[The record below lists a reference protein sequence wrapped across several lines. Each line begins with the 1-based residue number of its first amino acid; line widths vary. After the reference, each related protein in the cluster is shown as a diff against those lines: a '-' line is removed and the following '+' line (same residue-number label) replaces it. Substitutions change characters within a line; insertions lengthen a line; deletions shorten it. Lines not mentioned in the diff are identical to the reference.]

1 MNSGRY
7 LDSLAQGFDPPGSQ
21 QQQQRNPYDYFQQ
34 PQQHQHS
41 GYNSVNEPAA
51 ASNITY
57 DPTASRTQ
65 ASDVQQQHHGLFMPG
80 GGLNHTVMA
89 AYLDA
94 QQQQQQQQQ
103 ALEVPFPFSPGPA
116 PQQAPPPPNDHLHV
130 SQLVNQLTNNHN
142 SMSMNNNVNLNVN
155 MNSNVNINSGN
166 HSRHHSHTNGFEY
179 DPLPLQNGPGGGHN
193 HLHERQYSFDDIL
206 ALNPGILSGV
216 DLDLDPPIPPV
227 SINSSSTNNS
237 HTTPAELYSLPDP
250 YASILN
256 TNNNPHHNI
265 HNHQN
270 INNTHHTHSINSEAW
285 LDELQMGVPGLSLE
299 EMAGTEILNR
309 LRGKMD
315 HVVTRYLPCVD
326 FLVQCQQELRKGL
339 TLATHKRVSYGQRPG
354 RDNMTP
360 RQFYNAYIDLLPQKF
375 YLKNQAIME
384 HGALTE
390 SIHGLNKLIGD
401 AKHMER
407 HGCEQIKNTFLG
419 GMKDGESWGL
429 RKWLS
434 KHGNALHVCTDVECV
449 HQAVQKLDRSLDST
463 RKLAAI
469 LRPMAQ
475 QALDRLKNDVPSS
488 YQERSTA
495 HPYLPFFHRLE
506 SALRSMA
513 TFDPD
518 DDDVICIDDSD
529 DDEVEEVKPQPVKKR
544 KASSSGRSTNGT
556 VAGRF
561 AEACNVTELENEQVQ
576 QQQQYEL
583 LQQQE
588 TRLANVLEKDEES
601 SSGESDNE
609 SVVEVVEIK
618 TSDSNKTCKQK
629 VDEDWKCF
637 GCSILNEPNNSFCI
651 ACGEEKDLLRDLL
664 RDEFI
669 NVKTGR
675 AAAFESDFS
684 NHSSESRSQKRYEAQ
699 APNEEQQS
707 LASTHVSTSTPSS
720 SPPPLAISLTDQ
732 QAAATS
738 AFAMAENLDNL
749 ADLFDQDPNPMMRPA
764 GIPQAS
770 FWDGEQFASALR
782 IFSSMLRSPD
792 SSHFVDRV
800 DEERLFQ
807 AGHLPF
813 SHIIKHPLCF
823 RDIVS
828 ALLQDPEELGGD
840 LSLGENGD
848 LPVRGLSSWNM
859 WKGTDLLQAIDL
871 VFLNILAYGKAVDEG
886 RSQHRSRTNNLRKS
900 LWNSI
905 NDVVVQHVGM
915 DVERRKQ
922 YTPTRRSETSGFVVY
937 KIRER

>member
-1 MNSGRY
+1 M
-7 LDSLAQGFDPPGSQ
+7 DSLSQGFDPPGSQ
-21 QQQQRNPYDYFQQ
+21 QQQQQNPYEYFQQ
-34 PQQHQHS
+34 PQQHQHVQQHS
-41 GYNSVNEPAA
+41 GYNPVNEPAA
-51 ASNITY
+51 ASNVTY
-57 DPTASRTQ
+57 DPTVSRTQ
-65 ASDVQQQHHGLFMPG
+65 DAQQHNNHALFMPG
-80 GGLNHTVMA
+80 GLNHTMMA
-89 AYLDA
+89 AYLDV
-94 QQQQQQQQQ
+94 QQQQQQQS
-103 ALEVPFPFSPGPA
+103 LEIPFPFAPGPA
-116 PQQAPPPPNDHLHV
+116 PQQAPPPSNDHLHV
-130 SQLVNQLTNNHN
+130 NQLVNQLTNNQN
-142 SMSMNNNVNLNVN
+142 NRNNNVNVNMNNNVNI
-155 MNSNVNINSGN
+155 NIGN
-166 HSRHHSHTNGFEY
+166 HSRHHSFEF
-179 DPLPLQNGPGGGHN
+179 DPLPLQNGPGGHGHN
-193 HLHERQYSFDDIL
+193 HHHERQYSFDDIL

-216 DLDLDPPIPPV
+216 DLDLDPSCPLV
-227 SINSSSTNNS
+227 STNSSSTNNS
-237 HTTPAELYSLPDP
+237 HAAQTELYSLPDP
-250 YASILN
+250 YASIHNMN
-256 TNNNPHHNI
+256 TNNT

-270 INNTHHTHSINSEAW
+270 NNNTHNKINQNNNTHASEAW
-285 LDELQMGVPGLSLE
+285 LEELHMGVPGLSLDQ
-299 EMAGTEILNR
+299 MAGTEIINR

-375 YLKNQAIME
+375 YLKNQAVME

-390 SIHGLNKLIGD
+390 AIHGLNKLIGD

-434 KHGNALHVCTDVECV
+434 KHGNALNVCTDVECV
-449 HQAVQKLDRSLDST
+449 HQAVQKLDRTEEST

-518 DDDVICIDDSD
+518 DDDVICIDSDSD
-529 DDEVEEVKPQPVKKR
+529 DEVKEVKPEPVKKR
-544 KASSSGRSTNGT
+544 KARNNGRSTTGVV
-556 VAGRF
+556 VAKRF
-561 AEACNVTELENEQVQ
+561 AQVCNVAELAEE
-576 QQQQYEL
+576 QQQYEQE
-583 LQQQE
+583 QQDK
-588 TRLANVLEKDEES
+588 TRLADVFEQDDES

-609 SVVEVVEIK
+609 SVVEVVD
-618 TSDSNKTCKQK
+618 DSNKTRKQK
-629 VDEDWKCF
+629 GGEDWKCF
-637 GCSILNEPNNSFCI
+637 CCSIVNEPTNSFCL
-651 ACGEEKDLLRDLL
+651 ACGEEKDLLRDLMYSPNM
-664 RDEFI
+664 DEII
-669 NVKTGR
+669 NVKTGLP
-675 AAAFESDFS
+675 AAFESDFS
-684 NHSSESRSQKRYEAQ
+684 NHGSVKSRKQKRYEAQ

-707 LASTHVSTSTPSS
+707 LASTQVSTSTPSS
-720 SPPPLAISLTDQ
+720 SPPPLAISPDDQ

-738 AFAMAENLDNL
+738 AYAMAENLDGL
-749 ADLFDQDPNPMMRPA
+749 ADLFEQDPNPMIRPA

-782 IFSSMLRSPD
+782 IFSSLLRYPD
-792 SSHFVDRV
+792 SSHFIDRV

-840 LSLGENGD
+840 LSMGESGD

-886 RSQHRSRTNNLRKS
+886 RSQHRSRTNSLRKS

-915 DVERRKQ
+915 DSERRKQ